1 MLIFVLFLK
10 IIKSLKWGVFKR
22 KGDFFIL
29 FIFLWVGF
37 GLIVSCIVLVV
48 SLIFVSNYLS
58 RFVVRRNVFEIGLWG
73 VLFLLVIR
81 NGG

>member
-58 RFVVRRNVFEIGLWG
+58 CFVVRRNVFEIGLWG